1 MKPEIIA
8 KLKPHEDV
16 LNLSLNHA
24 QTYDPS
30 RKDVKEIV
38 EIFKELNPTAKPFC
52 ETCWADANLKVMDV
66 ATDYFA
72 AIKKEEKEKAK
83 AEKKDDKTTKK

>member
-1 MKPEIIA
+1 MKPETIA
-8 KLKPHEDV
+8 KLKPHEYV
-16 LNLSLNHA
+16 LNLSLNYA

-38 EIFKELNPTAKPFC
+38 AIFKDLNPDAKPFC

-66 ATDYFA
+66 ASDYFA

-83 AEKKDDKTTKK
+83 ADKKDEKPKK

>member
-1 MKPEIIA
+1 MKPETIT
-8 KLKPHEDV
+8 KLKKHEDV

-24 QTYDPS
+24 QAYDPS

-38 EIFKELNPTAKPFC
+38 AIFKELNPDAKKFC

-72 AIKKEEKEKAK
+72 AIKEPVKAK
-83 AEKKDDKTTKK
+83 EDKKK